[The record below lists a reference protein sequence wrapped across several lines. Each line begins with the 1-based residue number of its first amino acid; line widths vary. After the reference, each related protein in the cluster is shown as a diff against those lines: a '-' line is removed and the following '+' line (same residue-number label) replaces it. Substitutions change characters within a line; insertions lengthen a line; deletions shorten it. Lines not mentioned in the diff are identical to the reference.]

1 MAGEDN
7 LTPWPPGVSGNPA
20 GKPKG
25 ARNRSTIVREILEA
39 VAEDGQMYVDKA
51 VFAVMVKAMA
61 GDVPALK
68 ELLDSGYGKVS
79 DKTEL
84 TGKDGEEFKG
94 LTVSFVKPAE

>member
-1 MAGEDN
+1 
-7 LTPWPPGVSGNPA
+7 
-20 GKPKG
+20 
-25 ARNRSTIVREILEA
+25 
-39 VAEDGQMYVDKA
+39 
-51 VFAVMVKAMA
+51 MVKAMA